1 MQYVV
6 NHERSG
12 KGMTKITSF
21 KDLKIWN
28 LGVEIVLVVY
38 GLTKRF
44 PKEEIYGLTS
54 QIRRASVS
62 IPANIAEGFRRFS
75 SKEHKQYLHIAM
87 GSLAELETE
96 LFIAYKLEYFIENEF
111 QTISA
116 KIDSLGRMLTAV
128 LQKFR

>member
-1 MQYVV
+1 
-6 NHERSG
+6 
-12 KGMTKITSF
+12 MTKITSF

-96 LFIAYKLEYFIENEF
+96 LFIAYRLEYFTENEF
-111 QTISA
+111 ETISS